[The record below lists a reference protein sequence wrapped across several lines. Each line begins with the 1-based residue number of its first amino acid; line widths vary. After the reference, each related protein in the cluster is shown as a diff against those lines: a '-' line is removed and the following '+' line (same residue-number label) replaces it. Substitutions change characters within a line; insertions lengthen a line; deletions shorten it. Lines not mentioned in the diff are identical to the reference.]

1 MKGSSFKNTCLSNFS
16 IYKCKSQLGI
26 VGGEFQN
33 EYGKQTR
40 AVLLV
45 GGITLVYC
53 LHIQC

>member
-1 MKGSSFKNTCLSNFS
+1 MKGSSFKNTCLSNLS

-45 GGITLVYC
+45 GGITLVCC